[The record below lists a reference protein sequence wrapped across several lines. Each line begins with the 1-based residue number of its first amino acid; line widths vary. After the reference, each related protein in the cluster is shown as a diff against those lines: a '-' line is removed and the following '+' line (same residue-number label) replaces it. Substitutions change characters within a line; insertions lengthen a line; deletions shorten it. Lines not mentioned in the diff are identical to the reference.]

1 MPRYHPAP
9 MPKPQPRT
17 STPPDRFRILLVGG
31 GAREHALAWKLAQ
44 SPRLDAIF
52 TSHPE
57 NPGIAALASP
67 VDCPIDPKAPFR
79 IQRFCDNQRINLVVI
94 GPEAPLAAGLADVL
108 AAPGRAVLGPTAA
121 GARLEASKSW
131 AKRLMRAASIP
142 TADARVFT
150 NPSEAKAFLKSR
162 EYAYVVKAS
171 GLASGKGVVVP
182 ESLDEALD
190 AVDRIMVK
198 KEFGD
203 AGAEIVVEERMT
215 GPEASVFALVDGRT
229 IALLETAQDHKRLL
243 DGDKGPNTGGMGAFS
258 PSTRLNEAL
267 LRTIQKDILVPTV
280 DALRREDIEFRGVLF
295 VGLMLTPGGPR
306 VLEYNCRFGDPECQ
320 ALVPRLRADLPELLW
335 RTASGA
341 LDEADIDWDPRPT
354 CCVVLASHG
363 YPQSPR
369 AGDVITGIDEAS
381 KLPDTLLFHAGTKR
395 NERGDI
401 VTTGGRV
408 LSVVATADTL
418 PAARERAMQAAEL
431 IQFDGKHYR
440 RDIAA
445 PAT

>member
-1 MPRYHPAP
+1 MADPRSRAA
-9 MPKPQPRT
+9 
-17 STPPDRFRILLVGG
+17 TPPDRFRVLLVGG
-31 GAREHALAWKLAQ
+31 GGREHALAWKLAQ
-44 SPRLDAIF
+44 SPRLEALF
-52 TSHPE
+52 TTHPD
-57 NPGIAALASP
+57 NPGIAALARST
-67 VDCPIDPKAPFR
+67 DCPLDLKAHFR
-79 IQRFCDNQRINLVVI
+79 LQRFCDNERINLVVI
-94 GPEAPLAAGLADVL
+94 GPEAPLAAGLADAL

-131 AKRLMRAASIP
+131 AKRVMRSASIP

-198 KEFGD
+198 REFGD
-203 AGAEIVVEERMT
+203 AGAEVIIEERMT

-258 PSTRLNEAL
+258 PSTRLNNTL
-267 LRTIQKDILVPTV
+267 LATIQRDILVPTV
-280 DALRREDIEFRGVLF
+280 DALRREDIEFRGVLY

-306 VLEYNCRFGDPECQ
+306 VVEYNCRFGDPECQ
-320 ALVPRLRADLPELLW
+320 ALMPRLRADLPDLLW
-335 RTASGA
+335 RTACAA
-341 LDEADIDWDPRPT
+341 LHDAKIDWDPRPS

-369 AGDVITGIDEAS
+369 AGDVITGLEEAA
-381 KLPDTLLFHAGTKR
+381 KLPDTHIFHAGTKR
-395 NERGDI
+395 NDRAEV
-401 VTTGGRV
+401 VTAGGRV
-408 LSVVATADTL
+408 LNVVATADTL
-418 PAARERAMQAAEL
+418 AAARDRAMQAADL
-431 IQFDGKHYR
+431 IRFDGKQLR
-440 RDIAA
+440 RDIASGA
-445 PAT
+445 